1 MGNMQNLFFVDL
13 DDTLFQTLRKCGQAQ
28 AEDLTPRAFLKTG
41 ETISYAT
48 PKQNRLWE
56 GLIGAGHVVP
66 VTARNFDAF
75 SRVNLTFKHEVIL
88 NHGAVILDAQGRID
102 SEWQAHMADVLPPF
116 HKQLLQAWELV
127 QAYSNKHQGFQPRL
141 IQDFGVCWYGVVKH
155 AEAKEEPLRDL
166 ALNLQQHTALTSGQ
180 LYCHLNG
187 NNLAII
193 PAVVAKAHA
202 VRFLLAR
209 YTKLYTSLFTVGVGD
224 SKTDQPFMSLCDYAL
239 IPGNTQLGALF
250 RDL

>member
-1 MGNMQNLFFVDL
+1 MQNLFFVDL
-13 DDTLFQTLRKCGQAQ
+13 DDTLFQTLRKCDQTLNRH
-28 AEDLTPRAFLKTG
+28 LTPRAFLKNG
-41 ETISYAT
+41 DTISYAT

-56 GLIGAGHVVP
+56 GLSNSGMVVP

-75 SRVNLTFKHEVIL
+75 SRVNLTFQHSAIL
-88 NHGAVILDAQGRID
+88 NHGAVILNEQRGID
-102 SEWQAHMADVLPPF
+102 LEWQAYMAEVLPPY
-116 HKQLLQAWELV
+116 HALLLEVWELV
-127 QAYSNKHQGFQPRL
+127 EAHARDNSGLRPRL
-141 IQDFGVCWYGVVKH
+141 IEDFGVCWYGVVKH
-155 AEAKEEPLRDL
+155 ADAEESPLQ
-166 ALNLQQHTALTSGQ
+166 ALSLLLQQHAALTSGR

-193 PAVVAKAHA
+193 PAAVTKANA
-202 VRFLLAR
+202 VRFLLER
-209 YTKLYTSLFTVGVGD
+209 YTKIYDAILSVGIGD

>member
-1 MGNMQNLFFVDL
+1 MQNLFFVDL
-13 DDTLFQTLRKCGQAQ
+13 DDTLFQTLRKCGQTLL
-28 AEDLTPRAFLKTG
+28 EDLTPRAFLKSG

-48 PKQNRLWE
+48 PKQNQIWE
-56 GLIGAGHVVP
+56 GLTRAGRVVP

-75 SRVNLTFKHEVIL
+75 SRVNLTFKHEAIL

-102 SEWQAHMADVLPPF
+102 PEWQAYMAEALPPF
-116 HKQLLQAWELV
+116 HTLLLEVWELV
-127 QAYSNKHQGFQPRL
+127 QAHTYQHPGLRPRL
-141 IQDFGVCWYGVVKH
+141 IEDFGVCWYGVVKH
-155 AEAKEEPLRDL
+155 ADAEEEPLQDL
-166 ALNLQQHTALTSGQ
+166 ALLLQNHTALTSGQ

-202 VRFLLAR
+202 VQFLLQR
-209 YTKLYTSLFTVGVGD
+209 YAKLYDSILTIGVGD
-224 SKTDQPFMSLCDYAL
+224 SKTDQPFMALCDYAL